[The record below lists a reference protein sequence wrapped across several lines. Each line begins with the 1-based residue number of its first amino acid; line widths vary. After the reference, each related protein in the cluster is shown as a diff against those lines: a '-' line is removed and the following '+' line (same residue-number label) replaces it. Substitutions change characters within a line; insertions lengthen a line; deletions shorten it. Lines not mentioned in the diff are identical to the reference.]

1 MFPEISQFCVVV
13 DYITPAPGSSYHWE
27 KRYTK
32 NNLNIK
38 MHLCIAGLEVEQRK
52 YFICPA
58 LYLMSKN
65 TEIISLFPSGKSS
78 KTLSSFKK
86 KSFCQTEIL
95 FKIISVKHF
104 NDAALNIHKHR
115 T

>member
-1 MFPEISQFCVVV
+1 MFPEISQFCVIA

-27 KRYTK
+27 ERNTK

-52 YFICPA
+52 YFICQA

-65 TEIISLFPSGKSS
+65 TEMISLFPSGKSS
-78 KTLSSFKK
+78 KTLSSFKIK
-86 KSFCQTEIL
+86 VFVKQKFYLRL
-95 FKIISVKHF
+95 FP
-104 NDAALNIHKHR
+104 
-115 T
+115 